1 MENDKKINK
10 RKIFFAIIVIIAI
23 IYIAY
28 IAYLLIGD
36 ETDTCLVNQG
46 TVYKEETVVGY
57 ILRNEVVI
65 ENQDITGEIMPIM
78 AEGEKVAKDNSIFQY
93 YHGNQEELNQKINEI
108 DLKLQEAL
116 KNEKITSSSEL
127 KLIENQI
134 DKKIENLKKLSNIQ
148 EISEY
153 NKDIDKLLDR
163 KINFIETSTQ
173 TSTYVKELIN
183 ERKKYENQ
191 LTQNAIYVKAPISGI
206 VSYRVDGLEGTLSV
220 NNIENINLQ
229 MLKEMNLK
237 TGQIVATSSK
247 KGKIIDNFKYYIA
260 TNMDSEEAQNAKVG
274 QKVKLRLSTNDEI
287 DAKIS
292 NIKEEDN
299 QKLIIF
305 EINKMTEKLIDYRK
319 ITFEVIWWSNSGLK
333 IPNQSIIQD
342 EKGLNYV
349 IRKRLGYLTKVL
361 VKVEKTSENY
371 SIITTYSVEELTG
384 LGYTKEEISQYKKIK
399 QYDEI
404 MLYPNLDLLK

>member
-1 MENDKKINK
+1 MENDKRINK
-10 RKIFFAIIVIIAI
+10 RKIFFAIIIIIAI

-65 ENQDITGEIMPIM
+65 ENQEIMGEIIPIM

-93 YHGNQEELNQKINEI
+93 YHGNQQELNQKINEI

-116 KNEKITSSSEL
+116 KNEKIATTSEL

-134 DKKIENLKKLSNIQ
+134 DKKIEKLKKLSNIQ

-163 KINFIETSTQ
+163 KINFIEGSIQ

-191 LTQNAIYVKAPISGI
+191 LTQNAIYVKAPVSGI
-206 VSYRVDGLEGTLSV
+206 VSYRVDGLEGTLTI
-220 NNIENINLQ
+220 NNIDNINWQ
-229 MLKEMNLK
+229 MLEDMNLK
-237 TGQIVATSSK
+237 TGQIVATSTK

-260 TNMDSEEAQNAKVG
+260 TSMDSEETENAKVG

-292 NIKEEDN
+292 NIKEEEN
-299 QKLIIF
+299 KRLIIF
-305 EINKMTEKLIDYRK
+305 EISKMTENLIDYRK
-319 ITFEVIWWSNSGLK
+319 ITFDVIWSSNSGLK
-333 IPNQSIIQD
+333 VPNQTIIQD

-349 IRKRLGYLTKVL
+349 IRQRLGTLAKVL
-361 VKVEKTSENY
+361 VKVEKTNENY
-371 SIITTYSVEELTG
+371 SIITTYTTSELTE
-384 LGYTKEEISQYKKIK
+384 LGYTKEEILQYKKIK
-399 QYDEI
+399 LYDEI
-404 MLYPNLDLLK
+404 MLYPNLDLVK

>member
-1 MENDKKINK
+1 MENDKRINK
-10 RKIFFAIIVIIAI
+10 RKIFFAIIIIIAI

-65 ENQDITGEIMPIM
+65 ENQEIMGEIIPIM

-93 YHGNQEELNQKINEI
+93 YNGNQQELNQKINEI

-116 KNEKITSSSEL
+116 KSEKIATTSEL

-134 DKKIENLKKLSNIQ
+134 DKKIEKLKKLSNIQ

-163 KINFIETSTQ
+163 KINFIEGSTQ

-191 LTQNAIYVKAPISGI
+191 LTQNAIYVKAPVSGI
-206 VSYRVDGLEGTLSV
+206 VSYRVDGLEGTLTV
-220 NNIENINLQ
+220 NNIDNINWQ
-229 MLKEMNLK
+229 MLEDMNLK
-237 TGQIVATSSK
+237 TGQIVATSTK

-260 TNMDSEEAQNAKVG
+260 TSMDSEETKNAKVG

-292 NIKEEDN
+292 NIKEEEN
-299 QKLIIF
+299 KRLIIF
-305 EINKMTEKLIDYRK
+305 EISKMTENLIDYRK
-319 ITFEVIWWSNSGLK
+319 ITFDVIWSSNSGLK
-333 IPNQSIIQD
+333 VPNQTIIQD

-349 IRKRLGYLTKVL
+349 IRQRLGTLAKVL
-361 VKVEKTSENY
+361 VKVEKTNENY
-371 SIITTYSVEELTG
+371 SIITTYTTSELAE
-384 LGYTKEEISQYKKIK
+384 LGYTKEEILQYKKIK
-399 QYDEI
+399 LYDEI
-404 MLYPNLDLLK
+404 MLYPNLDSVK

>member
-1 MENDKKINK
+1 MENDKRINK
-10 RKIFFAIIVIIAI
+10 RKIFFAIIIIIAI

-65 ENQDITGEIMPIM
+65 ENQEIMGEIIPIM

-93 YHGNQEELNQKINEI
+93 YNGNQQELNQKINET

-116 KNEKITSSSEL
+116 KNEKIATTSEL

-134 DKKIENLKKLSNIQ
+134 DKKIEKLKKLSNIQ

-163 KINFIETSTQ
+163 KINFIEGSTQ

-191 LTQNAIYVKAPISGI
+191 LTQNAIYVKAPVSGI
-206 VSYRVDGLEGTLSV
+206 VSYRVDGLEGTLTV
-220 NNIENINLQ
+220 NNIDNINWQ
-229 MLKEMNLK
+229 MLEDMNLK
-237 TGQIVATSSK
+237 TGQIVATSTK

-260 TNMDSEEAQNAKVG
+260 TSMDSEEAENAKVG

-292 NIKEEDN
+292 NIKEEN
-299 QKLIIF
+299 KRLIIF
-305 EINKMTEKLIDYRK
+305 EISKMTENLIDYRK
-319 ITFEVIWWSNSGLK
+319 ITFDVIWSSNSGLK
-333 IPNQSIIQD
+333 VPNQTIIQD

-349 IRKRLGYLTKVL
+349 IRQRLGTLAKVL
-361 VKVEKTSENY
+361 VKVEKTNENY
-371 SIITTYSVEELTG
+371 SIITTYTTSELTE
-384 LGYTKEEISQYKKIK
+384 LGYTKEEILQYKKIK
-399 QYDEI
+399 LYDEI
-404 MLYPNLDLLK
+404 MLYPNLDLVK

>member
-1 MENDKKINK
+1 M
-10 RKIFFAIIVIIAI
+10 AIIIIIAI

-36 ETDTCLVNQG
+36 ETDTYLVNQG

-65 ENQDITGEIMPIM
+65 ENQEITGDIIPIM

-93 YHGNQEELNQKINEI
+93 YNGNQEELNQKINEI
-108 DLKLQEAL
+108 DLQLQEAL
-116 KNEKITSSSEL
+116 KNEKTITSSEL

-134 DKKIENLKKLSNIQ
+134 DKKIEDLKKLSNIQ

-163 KINFIETSTQ
+163 KINFIESSTQ
-173 TSTYVKELIN
+173 TSTYIKELIN

-206 VSYRVDGLEGTLSV
+206 VSYRVDGLEETLTA
-220 NNIENINLQ
+220 NNIENINFQ
-229 MLKEMNLK
+229 MLEEMNLK

-260 TNMDSEEAQNAKVG
+260 TKMDSEEAQNAIVG

-292 NIKEEDN
+292 NIKDEEN

-305 EINKMTEKLIDYRK
+305 EINNMTENLIDYRK
-319 ITFEVIWWSNSGLK
+319 ITFDVIWWSNSGLK
-333 IPNQSIIQD
+333 VPNQTIIQD
-342 EKGLNYV
+342 ENGLNYV
-349 IRKRLGYLTKVL
+349 IRQRLGALTKVL
-361 VKVEKTSENY
+361 VKVEKTNENY
-371 SIITTYSVEELTG
+371 SIITTYRVAELTE

-399 QYDEI
+399 LYDEI
-404 MLYPNLDLLK
+404 MLYPNLDLVK

>member
-1 MENDKKINK
+1 LENDKRINK
-10 RKIFFAIIVIIAI
+10 RKIFFAIIIIIAI

-65 ENQDITGEIMPIM
+65 ENQEIMGEIIPIM

-93 YHGNQEELNQKINEI
+93 YHGNQQELNQKINEI

-116 KNEKITSSSEL
+116 KNEKIATTSEL

-134 DKKIENLKKLSNIQ
+134 DKKIEKLKKLSNIQ

-163 KINFIETSTQ
+163 KINFIEGSIQ

-191 LTQNAIYVKAPISGI
+191 LTQNAIYVKAPVSGI
-206 VSYRVDGLEGTLSV
+206 VSYRVDGLEGTLTI
-220 NNIENINLQ
+220 NNIDNINWQ
-229 MLKEMNLK
+229 MLEDMNLK
-237 TGQIVATSSK
+237 TGQIVATSTK

-260 TNMDSEEAQNAKVG
+260 TSMDSEETENAKVG

-292 NIKEEDN
+292 NIKEEEN
-299 QKLIIF
+299 KRLIIF
-305 EINKMTEKLIDYRK
+305 EISKMTENLIDYRK
-319 ITFEVIWWSNSGLK
+319 ITFDVIWSSNSGLK
-333 IPNQSIIQD
+333 VPNQTIIQD

-349 IRKRLGYLTKVL
+349 IRQRLGTLAKVL
-361 VKVEKTSENY
+361 VKVEKTNENY
-371 SIITTYSVEELTG
+371 SIITTYTTSELTE
-384 LGYTKEEISQYKKIK
+384 LGYTKEEILQYKKIK
-399 QYDEI
+399 LYDEI
-404 MLYPNLDLLK
+404 MLYPNLDLVK

>member
-1 MENDKKINK
+1 M
-10 RKIFFAIIVIIAI
+10 AIIIIIAI

-36 ETDTCLVNQG
+36 ETDTYLVNQG

-65 ENQDITGEIMPIM
+65 ENQEITGDIIPIM

-93 YHGNQEELNQKINEI
+93 YNGNQEELNKKINEI
-108 DLKLQEAL
+108 DLQLQEAL
-116 KNEKITSSSEL
+116 KNEKAITSSEL

-134 DKKIENLKKLSNIQ
+134 DKKIEDLKKLSNIQ

-163 KINFIETSTQ
+163 KINFIESSTQ
-173 TSTYVKELIN
+173 TSTYIKELIN

-206 VSYRVDGLEGTLSV
+206 VSYRVDGLEETLTA
-220 NNIENINLQ
+220 NNIENINFQ
-229 MLKEMNLK
+229 MLEEMNLK

-260 TNMDSEEAQNAKVG
+260 TKMDSEEAQNANVG

-292 NIKEEDN
+292 NIKDEEN

-305 EINKMTEKLIDYRK
+305 EINNMTENLIDYRK
-319 ITFEVIWWSNSGLK
+319 ITFDVIWWSNSGLK
-333 IPNQSIIQD
+333 VPNQTIIQD
-342 EKGLNYV
+342 ENGLNYV
-349 IRKRLGYLTKVL
+349 IRQRLGVLTKVL
-361 VKVEKTSENY
+361 VKVEKTNENY
-371 SIITTYSVEELTG
+371 SIITTYRVAELTE

-399 QYDEI
+399 LYDEI
-404 MLYPNLDLLK
+404 MLYPNLDLVK

>member
-1 MENDKKINK
+1 M
-10 RKIFFAIIVIIAI
+10 AIIIIIAI

-36 ETDTCLVNQG
+36 ETDTYLVNQG

-65 ENQDITGEIMPIM
+65 ENQETTGDIIPIM
-78 AEGEKVAKDNSIFQY
+78 AEGEKVAKGNSIFQY
-93 YHGNQEELNQKINEI
+93 YNGNQEELNRKINEV
-108 DLKLQEAL
+108 DLQLQEAL
-116 KNEKITSSSEL
+116 KNEKTITSSEL

-134 DKKIENLKKLSNIQ
+134 DKKIEDLKKLSNIQ

-163 KINFIETSTQ
+163 KINFIESSTQ

-183 ERKKYENQ
+183 ERKKYEEQ
-191 LTQNAIYVKAPISGI
+191 LTQNAIYVNAPISGI
-206 VSYRVDGLEGTLSV
+206 VSYRVDGLEETLTAD
-220 NNIENINLQ
+220 NIENINLQ
-229 MLKEMNLK
+229 MLEDMNLK

-260 TNMDSEEAQNAKVG
+260 TKMDSEEAQNAEEG

-287 DAKIS
+287 DAEIT
-292 NIKEEDN
+292 NIKEEEN

-319 ITFEVIWWSNSGLK
+319 ITFDVIWWSNSGLK
-333 IPNQSIIQD
+333 VPNQTIIQD

-349 IRKRLGYLTKVL
+349 IRQRLGTLTKVL
-361 VKVEKTSENY
+361 VKVEKTNENY
-371 SIITTYSVEELTG
+371 SIITTYRVAELTE
-384 LGYTKEEISQYKKIK
+384 LGYTKEEISQYKKITL
-399 QYDEI
+399 YDEI
-404 MLYPNLDLLK
+404 LLYPDFDLVK

>member
-1 MENDKKINK
+1 MENDKRINK
-10 RKIFFAIIVIIAI
+10 RKIFFAIIIIIAI

-65 ENQDITGEIMPIM
+65 ENQEIMGEIIPIM

-93 YHGNQEELNQKINEI
+93 YHGNQQELNQKINEI

-116 KNEKITSSSEL
+116 KNEKIATTSEL

-134 DKKIENLKKLSNIQ
+134 DKKIEKLKKLSNIQ

-163 KINFIETSTQ
+163 KINFIEGSIQ

-191 LTQNAIYVKAPISGI
+191 LTQNAIYVKAPVSGI
-206 VSYRVDGLEGTLSV
+206 VSYRVDGLEGTLTV
-220 NNIENINLQ
+220 NNIDNINWQ
-229 MLKEMNLK
+229 MLEDMNLK
-237 TGQIVATSSK
+237 TGQIVATSTK

-260 TNMDSEEAQNAKVG
+260 TSMDSEETENAKVG

-292 NIKEEDN
+292 NIKEEEN
-299 QKLIIF
+299 KRLIIF
-305 EINKMTEKLIDYRK
+305 EISKMTENLIDYRK
-319 ITFEVIWWSNSGLK
+319 ITFDVIWSSNSGLK
-333 IPNQSIIQD
+333 VPNQTIIQD

-349 IRKRLGYLTKVL
+349 IRQRLGTLAKVL
-361 VKVEKTSENY
+361 VKVEKTNENY
-371 SIITTYSVEELTG
+371 SIITTYTTSELTE
-384 LGYTKEEISQYKKIK
+384 LGYTKEEILQYKKIK
-399 QYDEI
+399 LYDEI
-404 MLYPNLDLLK
+404 MLYPNLDLVK

>member
-1 MENDKKINK
+1 MENDKRINK
-10 RKIFFAIIVIIAI
+10 RKIFFAIIIIIAI

-28 IAYLLIGD
+28 IAYLLIGN
-36 ETDTCLVNQG
+36 ETDTCVVNQG

-65 ENQDITGEIMPIM
+65 ENQEIMGEIIPIM

-93 YHGNQEELNQKINEI
+93 YHGNQQELNQKINEI

-116 KNEKITSSSEL
+116 KNEKIATTSEL

-134 DKKIENLKKLSNIQ
+134 DKKIEKLKKLSNIQ

-153 NKDIDKLLDR
+153 NKDIDTLLDR
-163 KINFIETSTQ
+163 KINFIEGSIQ

-191 LTQNAIYVKAPISGI
+191 LTQNAIYVKAPVSGI
-206 VSYRVDGLEGTLSV
+206 VSYRVDGLEGTLTV
-220 NNIENINLQ
+220 NNIDNINWQ
-229 MLKEMNLK
+229 MLEDMNLK
-237 TGQIVATSSK
+237 TGQIVATSTK

-260 TNMDSEEAQNAKVG
+260 TSMDSEETENAKVG

-292 NIKEEDN
+292 NIKEEEN
-299 QKLIIF
+299 KRLIIF
-305 EINKMTEKLIDYRK
+305 EISKMTENLIDYRK
-319 ITFEVIWWSNSGLK
+319 ITFDVIWSSNSGLK
-333 IPNQSIIQD
+333 VPNQTIIQD

-349 IRKRLGYLTKVL
+349 IRQRLGTLAKVL
-361 VKVEKTSENY
+361 VKVEKTNENY
-371 SIITTYSVEELTG
+371 SIITTYTTSELTE
-384 LGYTKEEISQYKKIK
+384 LGYTKEEILQYKKIK
-399 QYDEI
+399 LYDEI
-404 MLYPNLDLLK
+404 MLYPNLDLVK